1 MQFNLKVCK
10 SWSFKSFLFRSTLN
24 NPSNC
29 YVSDDEFHLIFSTRQ
44 VFDETPHPQIV
55 FIEFAKTCSLK
66 VHGIFVIDLINYQ
79 LQNPLTKTLYKIIW
93 GKCAEWY
100 FICKKNVFQIICN
113 FFSFIFWNRP
123 VNHNIKTLLIYVWT
137 ILNSSLCIW
146 LLKGLVTI
154 IDFWMVESC
163 ANYLIKR
170 THLGQLL
177 SVQPIFSLIKS
188 YDLNCLTRQKGNLTE
203 PCCHPWSCL

>member
-10 SWSFKSFLFRSTLN
+10 SWSLKSFLFRSTLN

-29 YVSDDEFHLIFSTRQ
+29 YVYDNEFNLIFSTRQ

-100 FICKKNVFQIICN
+100 FICKKNIFQIICN

-137 ILNSSLCIW
+137 IFRKWLCNWKKLWISHYNYN
-146 LLKGLVTI
+146 LI
-154 IDFWMVESC
+154 IRVNHDIK
-163 ANYLIKR
+163 YL
-170 THLGQLL
+170 
-177 SVQPIFSLIKS
+177 PI
-188 YDLNCLTRQKGNLTE
+188 
-203 PCCHPWSCL
+203 CHWSIFKNFCTM